1 MFMSQKVSKEKA
13 INTIR
18 ESQTLEVSLVEV
30 DRNESAS
37 IKRQKIAAYLKIVD
51 EYLKSERDLVLV
63 AVKVK

>member
-1 MFMSQKVSKEKA
+1 MSQKVSKEKA